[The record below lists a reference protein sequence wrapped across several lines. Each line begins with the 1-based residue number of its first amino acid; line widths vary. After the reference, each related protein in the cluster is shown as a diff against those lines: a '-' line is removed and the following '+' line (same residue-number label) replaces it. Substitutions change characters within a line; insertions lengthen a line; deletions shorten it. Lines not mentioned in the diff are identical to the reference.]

1 MGKKDFREWAIERSR
16 KLHEYEKVKRAVKD
30 KYEKEEEVTEEII
43 IKDTEAKIYK
53 KTLEDVE
60 TRISYI
66 FGDNLSLE
74 IAYVF
79 EESNA
84 MRRKRPR
91 ARWKS
96 LFVDDSL
103 GIEHDLDKEE
113 QLEAKNRKDRERLLK
128 EAKKEYI
135 KFCKTEKAKEMTKE
149 QRLDMAFRLAAKAHV
164 KADQAFW
171 EHPRGEIKSF
181 ENISEEEQKLFELLL
196 EHLSGSSLFSQLKK
210 DRWEEI
216 SKEKREQI
224 FEAVSSICDTDEW
237 KRDFVSRY
245 KKLADLERIE
255 EKLLHPERFRL
266 GDCLKHLYDSVDYV
280 GFCGTENDYKHV
292 QGGIESL
299 EYLVAELEDI
309 YAEGYY
315 DLFRKMLEGCLEVE
329 IENGT
334 PPATEK
340 EEKAEEIE
348 IALQDFFDCGARKKR
363 ICDMKKTLN
372 AWDALT
378 REQRRKLCLTLSEKG
393 EDVAPPLKDDCQWKD
408 NQELPNMFFVE
419 PHIFLAKD
427 RIKKMHSSVAH
438 MKFEISSDGQKGQR
452 ERLEKKALE
461 LYEYIKMIE
470 DRQKEK
476 EDIMIKEADQREEK
490 QRIRERKKELRE
502 AYDRQNI
509 DKS

>member
-1 MGKKDFREWAIERSR
+1 M
-16 KLHEYEKVKRAVKD
+16 
-30 KYEKEEEVTEEII
+30 
-43 IKDTEAKIYK
+43 
-53 KTLEDVE
+53 
-60 TRISYI
+60 
-66 FGDNLSLE
+66 
-74 IAYVF
+74 
-79 EESNA
+79 
-84 MRRKRPR
+84 
-91 ARWKS
+91 
-96 LFVDDSL
+96 
-103 GIEHDLDKEE
+103 
-113 QLEAKNRKDRERLLK
+113 
-128 EAKKEYI
+128 
-135 KFCKTEKAKEMTKE
+135 
-149 QRLDMAFRLAAKAHV
+149 
-164 KADQAFW
+164 
-171 EHPRGEIKSF
+171 
-181 ENISEEEQKLFELLL
+181 
-196 EHLSGSSLFSQLKK
+196 
-210 DRWEEI
+210 
-216 SKEKREQI
+216 
-224 FEAVSSICDTDEW
+224 
-237 KRDFVSRY
+237 
-245 KKLADLERIE
+245 
-255 EKLLHPERFRL
+255 
-266 GDCLKHLYDSVDYV
+266 
-280 GFCGTENDYKHV
+280 
-292 QGGIESL
+292 
-299 EYLVAELEDI
+299 VAELEDI

>member
-1 MGKKDFREWAIERSR
+1 MSKKDFKGWAIERSR
-16 KLHEYEKVKRAVKD
+16 KLHVYEKDKRAVKD

-43 IKDTEAKIYK
+43 IKDTETKIYK

-66 FGDNLSLE
+66 FEDNLSLE
-74 IAYVF
+74 VAYIF

-84 MRRKRPR
+84 KRRKRPR
-91 ARWKS
+91 ARWES

-103 GIEHDLDKEE
+103 AIEYNLDKEE
-113 QLEAKNRKDRERLLK
+113 QLENKYNKDRERFLK
-128 EAKKEYI
+128 EAKKGYI
-135 KFCKTEKAKEMTKE
+135 KFCKTEKAKKMTEE
-149 QRLDMAFRLAAKAHV
+149 QRLDMAFRLAARALV
-164 KADQAFW
+164 KADQAFE
-171 EHPRGEIKSF
+171 EHPRGEIKTF
-181 ENISEEEQKLFELLL
+181 ENISEAEQKLFELLL

-224 FEAVSSICDTDEW
+224 FEAVCSIYDTDEW

-266 GDCLKHLYDSVDYV
+266 GDCLKHLYQSVDYV
-280 GFCGTENDYKHV
+280 GFCGTENDYKHD
-292 QGGIESL
+292 QGEIELL

-309 YAEGYY
+309 YAEEYY
-315 DLFRKMLEGCLEVE
+315 DAFRKMLEGCLEVE

-340 EEKAEEIE
+340 EETAEEIQ
-348 IALQDFFDCGARKKR
+348 IALQDFLNREARKKR
-363 ICDMKKTLN
+363 ICGMKKTLN

-378 REQRRKLCLTLSEKG
+378 REQRRQLCLTLSEKG
-393 EDVAPPLKDDCQWKD
+393 EDVAPLLRDDFQWKD
-408 NQELPNMFFVE
+408 DQKLPNMFFVK
-419 PHIFLAKD
+419 PRIFLFKD
-427 RIKKMHSSVAH
+427 RIKKIYFSVAH
-438 MKFEISSDGQKGQR
+438 MKFELFSDSSKGQR
-452 ERLEKKALE
+452 ESLEKKAHE
-461 LYEYIKMIE
+461 LYKYIKVIE

-490 QRIRERKKELRE
+490 RRIRKREKELRE
-502 AYDRQNI
+502 AHGRQII